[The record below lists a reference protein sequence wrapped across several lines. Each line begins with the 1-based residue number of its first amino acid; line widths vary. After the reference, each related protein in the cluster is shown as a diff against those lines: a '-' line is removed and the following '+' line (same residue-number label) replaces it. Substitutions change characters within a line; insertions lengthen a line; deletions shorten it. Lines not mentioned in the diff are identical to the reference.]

1 MWLSSARESD
11 DVNAEVTG
19 GAWKLFLFSN
29 FFGLCRSKAV
39 EDPCRVSFVKFLT
52 SLHKFE
58 GLFHGVLKDFGGAW
72 QRIWPFLG

>member
-39 EDPCRVSFVKFLT
+39 EDPYRVNFVKL
-52 SLHKFE
+52 
-58 GLFHGVLKDFGGAW
+58 
-72 QRIWPFLG
+72 